1 MNLTETI
8 RQAAQAWF
16 EANNA
21 NEQVAYHQARTAQ
34 FHVVRKYAPDFVEL
48 LGLDMTK
55 ESDMH
60 LYQACVDSFLEECFH
75 LVED

>member
-8 RQAAQAWF
+8 RQAARAWF
-16 EANNA
+16 EANNT

-60 LYQACVDSFLEECFH
+60 LYQACVDSFLEECFR

>member
-8 RQAAQAWF
+8 RQAARAWF

-21 NEQVAYHQARTAQ
+21 NEQVVYHQARTAQ
-34 FHVVRKYAPDFVEL
+34 FHVVHKYAPDFVEL

-60 LYQACVDSFLEECFH
+60 LYQACVDSFLEECFR

>member
-8 RQAAQAWF
+8 RQAARAWF

-60 LYQACVDSFLEECFH
+60 IYQACVDSFLEECFH